1 MHLPVSP
8 SLRPS
13 PSVYLHLTYSV
24 ICHRSCMTSYP
35 FPATSHR
42 RRWCNE
48 AGPNRTMSSAAKWSE
63 SPQDPQTNT
72 STADARMGFFWPP
85 LDAWRQSQETRLHAG
100 FWTCEP
106 RKEQKNTSRK
116 RKKTWFDTKRLK
128 AGVEAREHLGQS
140 RGKKQVSTDGGSAW
154 EAKAG
159 HKLDNIKYKE

>member
-1 MHLPVSP
+1 
-8 SLRPS
+8 
-13 PSVYLHLTYSV
+13 
-24 ICHRSCMTSYP
+24 MTSYP

-72 STADARMGFFWPP
+72 SSADVRMGWGFFFSFFCLASIGCLEAKPGDTAPCWV
-85 LDAWRQSQETRLHAG
+85 LNLWAKE
-100 FWTCEP
+100 
-106 RKEQKNTSRK
+106 EQKNTLRK